1 MLCGAAGGKEDEAT
15 LERLR
20 SALQLFE
27 GTHPFHNYTKRRLY
41 RAEAR
46 EGIKAK
52 VLSCPPCVDHDRKL
66 HPDRALARLCAAALR
81 LHTCRCSGMWAVK
94 SRATAD
100 EHVSLRT
107 HQEGVSMY
115 DALSSHYGRKSAP
128 AFC

>member
-1 MLCGAAGGKEDEAT
+1 MARWVWRSSHRRALRWLQCFPRKICKLRHKQRRLRLGAGGAEDEAT

-52 VLSCPPCVDHDRKL
+52 VLSWPPCV
-66 HPDRALARLCAAALR
+66 
-81 LHTCRCSGMWAVK
+81 V
-94 SRATAD
+94 
-100 EHVSLRT
+100 
-107 HQEGVSMY
+107 Y
-115 DALSSHYGRKSAP
+115 D
-128 AFC
+128 